1 MCRPYTV
8 CAGEVCPCS
17 RAVITKPE
25 TPEGRETVKVPGLRR
40 GRRDGQGPKV
50 EQGV

>member
-1 MCRPYTV
+1 MCAGRI

-17 RAVITKPE
+17 RAVITRPGA
-25 TPEGRETVKVPGLRR
+25 PEGRETVEVPRLRG